1 MSDLRQGYRT
11 IGLSENTYQQIL
23 RLNQELKFRSD
34 NRQPAEMR
42 SVGDIRQTVLEHYR
56 NRGWRNDN

>member
-11 IGLSENTYQQIL
+11 VVLSENTYQQIL
-23 RLNQELKFRSD
+23 RLNQELKFRGD

-42 SVGDIRQTVLEHYR
+42 SVGDIPQTVLEHYH